1 MKRRLV
7 LFLLPLILLVF
18 FYAGKS
24 IFSSAQ
30 HSKKDRL
37 NIVFYGQNTNV
48 FSIDLSDEI
57 NYVIPVDSDIT
68 VQVPG
73 GYGDYRLGG
82 LGKLAAWEKDPAL
95 FQRVFSYNTMLMVDF
110 YFYPKKN
117 SIYYGG
123 LQDTDFKPSF
133 SQIFFY
139 NSNASLFDRIFIYTT
154 FMRKGKR
161 NFSTISIKEKLFD
174 RESFY
179 KKFQGFFYQKQYRDK
194 KANVQILYANSY
206 TAAAAVS
213 DILEGQGIRV
223 VDISQS
229 PENAKNCSIEENMKY
244 FSPAA
249 KDAAQF
255 FGCELRIGTPEIS
268 DIIIR
273 LGEKEKKWE
282 VEK

>member
-1 MKRRLV
+1 MKRRLA
-7 LFLLPLILLVF
+7 LFLLPLVLLGF

-24 IFSSAQ
+24 IFSSAWYK
-30 HSKKDRL
+30 KKDRI
-37 NIVFYGQNTNV
+37 NIVFYGQNTHV
-48 FSIDLSDEI
+48 FSVDLSDEI
-57 NYVIPVDSDIT
+57 NYIIPVDSDVIM
-68 VQVPG
+68 QIPG

-82 LGKLAAWEKDPAL
+82 LGKLVMWEKDTDL
-95 FQRVFSYNTMLMVDF
+95 FRRVFSYNTMLMVDF

-117 SIYYGG
+117 SIYYGS
-123 LQDTDFKPSF
+123 QNTDFKPSF
-133 SQIFFY
+133 SQIFFQ
-139 NSNASLFDRIFIYTT
+139 NSNANLFDRIFIYTL
-154 FMRKGKR
+154 FVGKGKR
-161 NFSTISIKEKLFD
+161 NFATISMKEKLFD

-194 KANVQILYANSY
+194 KANLQILYEKSY
-206 TAAAAVS
+206 AAAAAVS
-213 DILEGQGIRV
+213 GILEGQGIRV

-229 PENAKNCSIEENMKY
+229 SENIKNCSIEESAKY